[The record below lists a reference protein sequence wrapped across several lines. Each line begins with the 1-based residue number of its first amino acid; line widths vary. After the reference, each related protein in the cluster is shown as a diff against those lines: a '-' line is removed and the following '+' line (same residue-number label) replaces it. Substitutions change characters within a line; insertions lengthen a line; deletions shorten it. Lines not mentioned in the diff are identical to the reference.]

1 VTERADLVV
10 WRHGRTAWNDAG
22 RFQGHTD
29 TPLDDVGRAQA
40 AAASVALASL
50 RPAAVVTSDLS
61 RAAATA
67 AYLGAATGVRVAEDR
82 RLREVDVGKWAGM
95 SREEVAVAF
104 PETYAAW
111 LRGEDV
117 RREGGETMAEVTRRA
132 ADAVRDHLAATDGGP
147 LVVVTHGGTSR
158 ALVLS
163 LLELPEDARR
173 AFAVLGN
180 ARWAALVRRGSGWRL
195 TAYNAGRE
203 PEAGDEPRDDTGAE
217 PVL

>member
-1 VTERADLVV
+1 V
-10 WRHGRTAWNDAG
+10 
-22 RFQGHTD
+22 
-29 TPLDDVGRAQA
+29 QA
-40 AAASVALASL
+40 AAAAEALAVL
-50 RPAAVVTSDLS
+50 RPAAIVTSDLA
-61 RAAATA
+61 RAQATA
-67 AYLGAATGVRVAEDR
+67 SYLSSLVGLPAVPDA
-82 RLREVDVGKWAGM
+82 RLREVDVGEWAGL
-95 SREEVAVAF
+95 SRDEIETRF

-117 RREGGETMAEVTRRA
+117 RREGGETMAEASARA
-132 ADAVRDHLAATDGGP
+132 LAAVRSHLAGLDGAGP

-158 ALVLS
+158 SVILALLG
-163 LLELPEDARR
+163 LPESARG